1 MNDFDIYD
9 NEEVQ
14 NLQDTLK
21 ELRRLWN
28 ADHDKL
34 EQLLANS
41 PEWQG
46 LIEHRNAIN
55 QAMRDTKRLLDECI
69 EFLKS
74 IP

>member
-41 PEWQG
+41 PEWQA
-46 LIEHRNAIN
+46 LIKHRNLNN
-55 QAMRDTKRLLDECI
+55 QAIRDTKRLLDDCI
-69 EFLKS
+69 AFLKS